1 MPVEAAVPVNGE
13 VFMRRLLVELAASLE
28 GTVGPE
34 EAAGY
39 IGLAAQRMGD
49 ALGAHCPRGPLDP
62 ERIAAALIG
71 LYRGIDGDLRLVSCD
86 GERIVL
92 ANRSCPFGEGVRG
105 REALC
110 TLTSGLAGD
119 LAARHTG
126 YARVD
131 LTETIARGRP
141 RCLIEI
147 SLRPGPDD
155 GPGEEYYGP
164 EADGPC

>member
-1 MPVEAAVPVNGE
+1 MPVDTEA
-13 VFMRRLLVELAASLE
+13 FMRRLLVELAASLE
-28 GTVGPE
+28 ETIGPE
-34 EAAGY
+34 EAAGH

-49 ALGAHCPRGPLDP
+49 ELGPHRPRGPLGP
-62 ERIAAALIG
+62 ERIAAALID

-92 ANRSCPFGEGVRG
+92 ANLACPFGAGVRG

-110 TLTSGLAGD
+110 TMTSGLAGD

-131 LTETIARGRP
+131 LAETIARGRP

-147 SLRPGPDD
+147 SLHPGPDD

-164 EADGPC
+164 GADGPC

>member
-13 VFMRRLLVELAASLE
+13 VFMGRLLVEPAASLE
-28 GTVGPE
+28 
-34 EAAGY
+34 EAAGR
-39 IGLAAQRMGD
+39 IGPAAQRMGG
-49 ALGAHCPRGPLDP
+49 ALGAHCPRGP
-62 ERIAAALIG
+62 ERTAAA
-71 LYRGIDGDLRLVSCD
+71 LYRGIDGDLRLLSC
-86 GERIVL
+86 GGGRIVL
-92 ANRSCPFGEGVRG
+92 ANRSCPLGEGVRG

-141 RCLIEI
+141 RRLTEI

-155 GPGEEYYGP
+155 GPGEEYCGP